1 MPKQWVYACPRWK
14 AVCLIGSAQ
23 EVSVLIFLNF
33 CFMFPFFCY
42 FLFYFIIYI
51 YENICVVFLGFGLSI
66 ISHILCPL
74 LDHGLRMKYRVPIR
88 P

>member
-1 MPKQWVYACPRWK
+1 MS
-14 AVCLIGSAQ
+14 LIGSAQ
-23 EVSVLIFLNF
+23 EVSVLNVLNF
-33 CFMFPFFCY
+33 CFMFPFICY
-42 FLFYFIIYI
+42 FLFYYIYIYI

-66 ISHILCPL
+66 ISHIFCPL